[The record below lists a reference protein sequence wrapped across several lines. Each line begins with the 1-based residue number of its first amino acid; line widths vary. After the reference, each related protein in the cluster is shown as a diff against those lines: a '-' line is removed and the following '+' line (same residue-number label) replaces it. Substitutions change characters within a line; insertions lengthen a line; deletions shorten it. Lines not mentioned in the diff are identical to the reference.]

1 MTRLVL
7 SCLLLALVIAS
18 CGSAG
23 TATTST
29 TIQDTTTSSTQPA
42 SSTTPT
48 TTTSTMPTSTTSTTT
63 EPVGPYQQTVF
74 MLHDSGGNASRSGP
88 FLAPVVR
95 NTATLEETSGELLL
109 GLTSSEAEL
118 GITTAIPSGTHL
130 NGIEVEAGVATV
142 DLSSEFGDGGGTLSM
157 RARLAQLVF
166 TVTGYD
172 PAITGVRLQLEGS
185 PVEVFSGEGLILD
198 DPMIRQSFRELMP
211 GILVESPAFEE
222 WVPPPVV
229 ISGIAAAFEGV
240 FQLEILDA
248 AGELVADVPYVQT
261 TDAMDWGYFS
271 VTFEAEDLPPMPAD
285 LSIRVYELWAKDG
298 SVINERIQ
306 PFGYRMEP

>member
-1 MTRLVL
+1 MIMTRLVL

-48 TTTSTMPTSTTSTTT
+48 TTTSTMPTSTTSTAT

-211 GILVESPAFEE
+211 GILVESPA
-222 WVPPPVV
+222 
-229 ISGIAAAFEGV
+229 S
-240 FQLEILDA
+240 
-248 AGELVADVPYVQT
+248 
-261 TDAMDWGYFS
+261 
-271 VTFEAEDLPPMPAD
+271 
-285 LSIRVYELWAKDG
+285 RNG
-298 SVINERIQ
+298 SRL
-306 PFGYRMEP
+306 RS